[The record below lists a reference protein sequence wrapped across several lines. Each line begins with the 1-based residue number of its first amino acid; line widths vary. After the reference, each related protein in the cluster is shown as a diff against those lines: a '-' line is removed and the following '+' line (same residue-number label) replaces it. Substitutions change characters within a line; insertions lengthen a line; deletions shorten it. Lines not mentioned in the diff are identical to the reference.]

1 MSSHNIH
8 LILALVLC
16 LIFLLSG
23 LMKASGNEKGLAGTR
38 AVNVPDGLGR
48 FTGALEALGALGILI
63 GFKLSLFAW
72 LGFVGLWMVMA
83 GAIFFHFRAKKILW
97 SKVDAVGEVIQR
109 VITYK
114 FLRLRATRALS
125 AVRTGEI
132 LEPALLHE

>member
-1 MSSHNIH
+1 MRPAIPYGYTMSSHDIH

-83 GAIFFHFRAKKILW
+83 GAIFFHFRAKKT
-97 SKVDAVGEVIQR
+97 K
-109 VITYK
+109 
-114 FLRLRATRALS
+114 S
-125 AVRTGEI
+125 AVVPFI
-132 LEPALLHE
+132 LLVLLSVAIITISA

>member
-1 MSSHNIH
+1 MSSHDIH

-72 LGFVGLWMVMA
+72 LGFVGLWMIMA
-83 GAIFFHFRAKKILW
+83 GAIFFHFRAKKTKSAIVPFILLVLL
-97 SKVDAVGEVIQR
+97 SIAI
-109 VITYK
+109 ITI
-114 FLRLRATRALS
+114 S
-125 AVRTGEI
+125 A
-132 LEPALLHE
+132 